1 MLKLLKLL
9 KAYKKESILSPVFKL
24 VEVAFELTIP
34 LLVANIIDVGIGTG
48 NKPYIVKM
56 CALMGLFGV
65 LGLACTLAAQYFA
78 AKAQARITELNGQ
91 INDTRT
97 DLTAAQSE
105 YDYLS
110 TKMSDITSRASL
122 QDVAEGQLGLVKAD
136 QSQITYIQ
144 LEEQSVIEKTGSDA
158 GRVLVGIRTAALNLL
173 DSFNP

>member
-1 MLKLLKLL
+1 MTTVLLHTGQTAPILEPRQPEMRVVRGGKHGLNRARQFAAALL
-9 KAYKKESILSPVFKL
+9 
-24 VEVAFELTIP
+24 
-34 LLVANIIDVGIGTG
+34 
-48 NKPYIVKM
+48 
-56 CALMGLFGV
+56 
-65 LGLACTLAAQYFA
+65 LGLIFSVVHS
-78 AKAQARITELNGQ
+78 QARITELNGQ

>member
-1 MLKLLKLL
+1 MTTVLLHTGQT
-9 KAYKKESILSPVFKL
+9 APILEPRQPEMRVVRGGKHGLNRARQFAA
-24 VEVAFELTIP
+24 VALYVI
-34 LLVANIIDVGIGTG
+34 AA
-48 NKPYIVKM
+48 
-56 CALMGLFGV
+56 ALP
-65 LGLACTLAAQYFA
+65 LGLIFSVVHS
-78 AKAQARITELNGQ
+78 QARITELNGQ

-97 DLTAAQSE
+97 GLTAAQSE

>member
-1 MLKLLKLL
+1 MTTVLLHTGQTAPILEPRQPEMRVVRGGKHGLNRARQFAAVALYVIAAALL
-9 KAYKKESILSPVFKL
+9 
-24 VEVAFELTIP
+24 
-34 LLVANIIDVGIGTG
+34 
-48 NKPYIVKM
+48 
-56 CALMGLFGV
+56 
-65 LGLACTLAAQYFA
+65 LGLIFSVVHS
-78 AKAQARITELNGQ
+78 QARITELNGQ

-144 LEEQSVIEKTGSDA
+144 LEEQSVIEKTSDSA
-158 GRVLVGIRTAALNLL
+158 SQLLLGIRTAALNLL
-173 DSFNP
+173 GSLNP

>member
-1 MLKLLKLL
+1 MTTVLLHTGQTAPILEPRQPEMRVVRGGKHGLNRARQFAAVALYVIAAALL
-9 KAYKKESILSPVFKL
+9 
-24 VEVAFELTIP
+24 
-34 LLVANIIDVGIGTG
+34 
-48 NKPYIVKM
+48 
-56 CALMGLFGV
+56 
-65 LGLACTLAAQYFA
+65 LGLIFSVVHS
-78 AKAQARITELNGQ
+78 QARITELNGQ

-97 DLTAAQSE
+97 GLTAAQSE

-110 TKMSDITSRASL
+110 TKMSAITSRASL

>member
-1 MLKLLKLL
+1 MTTVLLHTGQTAPILEPRQPEMRVVRGGKHGLNRARQFAAVALHVIAAALL
-9 KAYKKESILSPVFKL
+9 
-24 VEVAFELTIP
+24 
-34 LLVANIIDVGIGTG
+34 
-48 NKPYIVKM
+48 
-56 CALMGLFGV
+56 
-65 LGLACTLAAQYFA
+65 LGLIFSVVHS
-78 AKAQARITELNGQ
+78 QARITELNGQ
-91 INDTRT
+91 INDTRI

-122 QDVAEGQLGLVKAD
+122 QDVAEGQLGLVKAE

>member
-1 MLKLLKLL
+1 MTTVLLHSGAAAPKLETPRPQVK
-9 KAYKKESILSPVFKL
+9 V
-24 VEVAFELTIP
+24 VR
-34 LLVANIIDVGIGTG
+34 GG
-48 NKPYIVKM
+48 NRGLNRARRFAQATLRTL
-56 CALMGLFGV
+56 ALAIV
-65 LGLACTLAAQYFA
+65 LGLVVSVLYSH
-78 AKAQARITELNGQ
+78 AKLTELSGQ
-91 INDTRT
+91 INEVNTQ
-97 DLTAAQSE
+97 LAAAQSE
-105 YDYLS
+105 YDDLS

>member
-65 LGLACTLAAQYFA
+65 LGLACTLAAQYCISTLFKRA
-78 AKAQARITELNGQ
+78 CASRQLTKVYSPEKMGYLLLSIDGDNTKRMKKERSEL
-91 INDTRT
+91 
-97 DLTAAQSE
+97 A
-105 YDYLS
+105 Y
-110 TKMSDITSRASL
+110 
-122 QDVAEGQLGLVKAD
+122 AEC
-136 QSQITYIQ
+136 
-144 LEEQSVIEKTGSDA
+144 
-158 GRVLVGIRTAALNLL
+158 
-173 DSFNP
+173 

>member
-1 MLKLLKLL
+1 MTTVLLHTGQTAPILEPRQPEMRVVRGGKHGLNRARQFAAVALYVIAAALL
-9 KAYKKESILSPVFKL
+9 
-24 VEVAFELTIP
+24 
-34 LLVANIIDVGIGTG
+34 
-48 NKPYIVKM
+48 
-56 CALMGLFGV
+56 
-65 LGLACTLAAQYFA
+65 LGLIFSVVHS
-78 AKAQARITELNGQ
+78 QARITELNGQ

-144 LEEQSVIEKTGSDA
+144 LEEQSVVEKTGSDA

>member
-1 MLKLLKLL
+1 MTTVLLHTGQTAPILEPRQPEMRVVRGGKHGLNRARQFAAVALYVIAAALL
-9 KAYKKESILSPVFKL
+9 
-24 VEVAFELTIP
+24 
-34 LLVANIIDVGIGTG
+34 
-48 NKPYIVKM
+48 
-56 CALMGLFGV
+56 
-65 LGLACTLAAQYFA
+65 LGLIFSVVHS
-78 AKAQARITELNGQ
+78 QARITELNGQ

-158 GRVLVGIRTAALNLL
+158 GRVLVGICTAALNLL

>member
-1 MLKLLKLL
+1 MTTVLLHTGQTAPKLEPRQPEVRVVRGGKHGLNRARQFASVALHVIAVALL
-9 KAYKKESILSPVFKL
+9 
-24 VEVAFELTIP
+24 
-34 LLVANIIDVGIGTG
+34 
-48 NKPYIVKM
+48 
-56 CALMGLFGV
+56 
-65 LGLACTLAAQYFA
+65 LGMIFSVVHS
-78 AKAQARITELNGQ
+78 QARITELNGQ

-97 DLTAAQSE
+97 DLTAAQGE

-144 LEEQSVIEKTGSDA
+144 LEEQSIIEKTSSDA
-158 GRVLVGIRTAALNLL
+158 GRFLAGIRTAALNLL

>member
-1 MLKLLKLL
+1 MTTVLLHTGQTAPILEPRQPEVRVVRGGKHGLNRARQFAAVALHVIAAALL
-9 KAYKKESILSPVFKL
+9 
-24 VEVAFELTIP
+24 
-34 LLVANIIDVGIGTG
+34 
-48 NKPYIVKM
+48 
-56 CALMGLFGV
+56 
-65 LGLACTLAAQYFA
+65 LGLIFSVVHS
-78 AKAQARITELNGQ
+78 QARITELNGQ

-144 LEEQSVIEKTGSDA
+144 LEEQSVIEKTSDSA
-158 GRVLVGIRTAALNLL
+158 SQLLLGIRTAALNLL
-173 DSFNP
+173 GSLNP

>member
-1 MLKLLKLL
+1 MTTVLLHTGQTAPILEPRQPEMRVVRGGKHGLNRARQFAAVALYVIAAALL
-9 KAYKKESILSPVFKL
+9 
-24 VEVAFELTIP
+24 
-34 LLVANIIDVGIGTG
+34 
-48 NKPYIVKM
+48 
-56 CALMGLFGV
+56 
-65 LGLACTLAAQYFA
+65 LGLIFSVVHS
-78 AKAQARITELNGQ
+78 QARITELNGQ

-97 DLTAAQSE
+97 GLTAAQSE

-144 LEEQSVIEKTGSDA
+144 LEEQSVIEKTGSDS

>member
-1 MLKLLKLL
+1 MTTVLLHTGQTAPILEPRQPEMRVVRGGKHGLNRARQFAAVALHVIAAALL
-9 KAYKKESILSPVFKL
+9 
-24 VEVAFELTIP
+24 
-34 LLVANIIDVGIGTG
+34 
-48 NKPYIVKM
+48 
-56 CALMGLFGV
+56 
-65 LGLACTLAAQYFA
+65 LGLIFSVVHS
-78 AKAQARITELNGQ
+78 QARITELNGQ

-136 QSQITYIQ
+136 PSHITYIQ

>member
-1 MLKLLKLL
+1 MTTVLLHTGQT
-9 KAYKKESILSPVFKL
+9 APILEPRQPEMRVVRGGKH
-24 VEVAFELTIP
+24 
-34 LLVANIIDVGIGTG
+34 
-48 NKPYIVKM
+48 
-56 CALMGLFGV
+56 GLNR
-65 LGLACTLAAQYFA
+65 ARQFA
-78 AKAQARITELNGQ
+78 AVALYVIAAALLLELIFSVVHSQARITELNGQ

-97 DLTAAQSE
+97 GLTAAQSE

>member
-1 MLKLLKLL
+1 MTTVLLHTGQTAPILEPRQPEVRMVRGGKHGLNRARQFAAVALYVIAAALL
-9 KAYKKESILSPVFKL
+9 
-24 VEVAFELTIP
+24 
-34 LLVANIIDVGIGTG
+34 
-48 NKPYIVKM
+48 
-56 CALMGLFGV
+56 
-65 LGLACTLAAQYFA
+65 LGLIFSVVHS
-78 AKAQARITELNGQ
+78 QARITELNGQ

-97 DLTAAQSE
+97 GLTAAQSE

>member
-1 MLKLLKLL
+1 MTTVLLHTGQTAPILEPRQPEVRVVRGGKHGLNRARQFAAVALHVIAAALL
-9 KAYKKESILSPVFKL
+9 
-24 VEVAFELTIP
+24 
-34 LLVANIIDVGIGTG
+34 
-48 NKPYIVKM
+48 
-56 CALMGLFGV
+56 
-65 LGLACTLAAQYFA
+65 LGLIFSVVHS
-78 AKAQARITELNGQ
+78 QARITELNGQ

-97 DLTAAQSE
+97 GLTAAQSE

-122 QDVAEGQLGLVKAD
+122 QDVAEGQLGLVKTD

>member
-1 MLKLLKLL
+1 MTTVLLHTGQTAPILEPRQPEMRVVRGGKHGLNRARQFAAVALYVIAAALL
-9 KAYKKESILSPVFKL
+9 
-24 VEVAFELTIP
+24 
-34 LLVANIIDVGIGTG
+34 
-48 NKPYIVKM
+48 
-56 CALMGLFGV
+56 
-65 LGLACTLAAQYFA
+65 LGLIFSVVHS
-78 AKAQARITELNGQ
+78 QARITELNGQ

-105 YDYLS
+105 SDYLS

>member
-1 MLKLLKLL
+1 MTTVLLHTGQTAPILEPRQPEMRVVRGGKHGLNRARQFAAVALYVIAAALL
-9 KAYKKESILSPVFKL
+9 
-24 VEVAFELTIP
+24 
-34 LLVANIIDVGIGTG
+34 
-48 NKPYIVKM
+48 
-56 CALMGLFGV
+56 
-65 LGLACTLAAQYFA
+65 LGLIFSVVHS
-78 AKAQARITELNGQ
+78 QARTTELNGQ

>member
-1 MLKLLKLL
+1 MTTVLLHTGQTAPILEPRQPEMRVVRGGKHGLNRARQFAAVALYVIAAALL
-9 KAYKKESILSPVFKL
+9 
-24 VEVAFELTIP
+24 
-34 LLVANIIDVGIGTG
+34 
-48 NKPYIVKM
+48 
-56 CALMGLFGV
+56 
-65 LGLACTLAAQYFA
+65 LGLIFSVVHS
-78 AKAQARITELNGQ
+78 QARITELNGQ

-122 QDVAEGQLGLVKAD
+122 QDVAEGHLGLVKAD

>member
-1 MLKLLKLL
+1 MTTVLLHTGQTAPILEPRQPEMRVVRGGKHGLNRARQFAAVALYVIAAALL
-9 KAYKKESILSPVFKL
+9 
-24 VEVAFELTIP
+24 
-34 LLVANIIDVGIGTG
+34 
-48 NKPYIVKM
+48 
-56 CALMGLFGV
+56 
-65 LGLACTLAAQYFA
+65 LGLIFSVVHS
-78 AKAQARITELNGQ
+78 QARITKLNGQ

>member
-1 MLKLLKLL
+1 MTTVLLHTGQTAPILEPRQPEMRVVRGGKHGLNRARQFAAVAMYVIAAALL
-9 KAYKKESILSPVFKL
+9 
-24 VEVAFELTIP
+24 
-34 LLVANIIDVGIGTG
+34 
-48 NKPYIVKM
+48 
-56 CALMGLFGV
+56 
-65 LGLACTLAAQYFA
+65 LGLIFSVVHS
-78 AKAQARITELNGQ
+78 QARITELNGQ

>member
-1 MLKLLKLL
+1 MTTVLLHTGQTAPIQEPRQPEMRVVRGGKHGLNRARQFAAVALYVIAAALL
-9 KAYKKESILSPVFKL
+9 
-24 VEVAFELTIP
+24 
-34 LLVANIIDVGIGTG
+34 
-48 NKPYIVKM
+48 
-56 CALMGLFGV
+56 
-65 LGLACTLAAQYFA
+65 LGLIFSVVHS
-78 AKAQARITELNGQ
+78 QARITELNGQ

-97 DLTAAQSE
+97 GLTAAQSE

>member
-1 MLKLLKLL
+1 MTTVLLHTGQTAPILEPRQPEMRVVRGGKHGLNRARQFAAVALHVIAAALL
-9 KAYKKESILSPVFKL
+9 
-24 VEVAFELTIP
+24 
-34 LLVANIIDVGIGTG
+34 
-48 NKPYIVKM
+48 
-56 CALMGLFGV
+56 
-65 LGLACTLAAQYFA
+65 LGLIFSVVHS
-78 AKAQARITELNGQ
+78 QARITELNGQ

-97 DLTAAQSE
+97 GLTAAQSE

-173 DSFNP
+173 DSLNP